1 MPPSQILIRPSTPAD
16 LPELM
21 TLYDLARAK
30 QAAHNIRVWPD
41 FSEELLLHE
50 IADGERFTLSDDE
63 GEGEKFLGSF
73 TIAFSDPLIWG
84 EHDLRTYAKPNT
96 EMRAL
101 YLHRIAT
108 MPEAQGQD
116 LFAQI
121 LEWAETYA
129 SKSVPP
135 IERLRMDT
143 VGDNPRLTAYYV
155 KHGFTFLGLTKLTNT
170 AGLHDNYSKDVISL
184 YERVLI

>member
-1 MPPSQILIRPSTPAD
+1 MLIHPSSPAD
-16 LPELM
+16 IPALL

-41 FSEELLLHE
+41 FSEELLLRE
-50 IADGERFTLSDDE
+50 IADGERFTLSDVEDA
-63 GEGEKFLGSF
+63 KFLGSF

-84 EHDLRTYAKPNT
+84 EHDLRTYAKPN
-96 EMRAL
+96 EDMRAI

-121 LEWAETYA
+121 LEWAEAYA
-129 SKSVPP
+129 SKGVPP
-135 IERLRMDT
+135 IDRLRMDT

-184 YERVLI
+184 YERVLV